1 MKNGNLETFLD
12 TGWYTEAEIYY
23 QGYVYWFEGDTDFE
37 TGVTEFYIDRWRA
50 ECEDGKLYR
59 EYRDESDQL
68 VDYHRVYEEQGKD
81 IDLLKK
87 NFLIAPIF
95 DGKTFWQVEKDL
107 IWVEPGEP
115 IVKK

>member
-37 TGVTEFYIDRWRA
+37 TGVTAFSIDRCRA
-50 ECEDGKLYR
+50 ACEDGKLYR

>member
-37 TGVTEFYIDRWRA
+37 TGDTEFYIDRWRA

-59 EYRDESDQL
+59 EYRDESNQL